1 VAVEVRATP
10 LANKIIEE
18 PAGRVAPM
26 TSSKPTSR
34 QGDARRWHT
43 GSAAACSTIY
53 AWPCEV
59 PELAHT
65 I

>member
-1 VAVEVRATP
+1 MTVEVRATP

-18 PAGRVAPM
+18 LPAGRVAPL

-43 GSAAACSTIY
+43 GSAAACSTIC
-53 AWPCEV
+53 AWP
-59 PELAHT
+59 T
-65 I
+65 